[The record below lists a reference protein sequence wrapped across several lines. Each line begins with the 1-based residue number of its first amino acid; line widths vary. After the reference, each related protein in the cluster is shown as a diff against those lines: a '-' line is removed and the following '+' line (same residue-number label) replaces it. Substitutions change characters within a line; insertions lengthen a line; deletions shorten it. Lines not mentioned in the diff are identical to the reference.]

1 LTQACNPLDFEGQPE
16 EEAEMTKST
25 RSRTGVQVPRYIWLL
40 LLVLAGAVTF
50 RAVTTRSSSH
60 HPVPRR
66 DVTAADVI
74 PAARYAAEPSI
85 AEAYAYARQHPE
97 VLDGLHCYCD
107 CARNFNH
114 RSLLT
119 CFESDHGA
127 DCQICLREAVIAG
140 QLTAQGR
147 SLDEIRATIDG
158 MFRSS

>member
-1 LTQACNPLDFEGQPE
+1 MA
-16 EEAEMTKST
+16 KSNRN
-25 RSRTGVQVPRYIWLL
+25 RSAVRVPGYIWLL
-40 LLVLAGAVTF
+40 LLVLAGALTYRVVT
-50 RAVTTRSSSH
+50 SGSNGH
-60 HPVPRR
+60 HPAPRR
-66 DVTAADVI
+66 DVTAADVA
-74 PAARYAAEPSI
+74 PASRYAAEPTI
-85 AEAYAYARQHPE
+85 AQAYEYARRHPE

-140 QLTAQGR
+140 QLTEQGR
-147 SLDEIRATIDG
+147 SLDEIRSQIDG